1 MRSSSSP
8 ARPRLPESG
17 NLRAIRDGR
26 RILHLALI
34 LVPIS
39 VGLALLAPWAL
50 GLFGAG
56 YAAHGALILEL
67 LAVATLPKT
76 VTGIYVGALRG
87 QSKTS
92 LIALIQGVRWVLVL
106 GLALALTGLVGT
118 VGAR

>member
-1 MRSSSSP
+1 M
-8 ARPRLPESG
+8 
-17 NLRAIRDGR
+17 
-26 RILHLALI
+26 
-34 LVPIS
+34 PIS

-56 YAAHGALILEL
+56 YAARRGADPG
-67 LAVATLPKT
+67 VARGRHRSKT